1 MKSAA
6 NKRSIVLDGR
16 KTSISLEDSLW
27 TELKEIARFKRVS
40 VAKLIAAIDATRKQ
54 SNLSSE
60 IRIFMLEHFRK
71 KRKQAD
77 LPHPTRTTVGKDESR
92 STQDWRGF
100 ARRA

>member
-16 KTSISLEDSLW
+16 KTSISLDDSLW
-27 TELKEIARFKRVS
+27 VELKEIAQFKRVS
-40 VAKLIAAIDATRKQ
+40 VAKLIAVIDATRKQ

-60 IRIFMLEHFRK
+60 IRIFVLEHFRK
-71 KRKQAD
+71 KRKQVD
-77 LPHPTRTTVGKDESR
+77 LPYSDRATASSDEGR
-92 STQDWRGF
+92 STQAWHGF